1 MPTGSPTKPDRL
13 SSRGVYRIPRHRV
26 ELGGRDEVLQGRQ
39 CDLINRDSKIYFA
52 PGSQYLSQIGIGAG
66 SSSSGFVAVNM
77 ATSYSPGTGSEER
90 SAAPGRSPKGRQGL
104 VSGQHDILTSAIAKP
119 KFGN

>member
-66 SSSSGFVAVNM
+66 VIEQRLRRREHGDLVLARHRERG
-77 ATSYSPGTGSEER
+77 AIGS
-90 SAAPGRSPKGRQGL
+90 
-104 VSGQHDILTSAIAKP
+104 TW
-119 KFGN
+119 